1 MDKTAVVIWLDDKI
15 LTAPTTH
22 GEISQGSCEIT
33 GGYDKAEAQ
42 ETSALIRGG
51 ALPVALKEVN
61 SSVQTASIGANALNK
76 SIVAGGIG
84 LALVFVLMLLMY
96 NLLGLFANIALC
108 LYVMLVLWG
117 MSAMGA
123 VLTTRSEE
131 RRVGKECRSR
141 WSPYH

>member
-1 MDKTAVVIWLDDKI
+1 M
-15 LTAPTTH
+15 
-22 GEISQGSCEIT
+22 
-33 GGYDKAEAQ
+33 
-42 ETSALIRGG
+42 
-51 ALPVALKEVN
+51 ALKEVN
-61 SSVQTASIGANALNK
+61 LSVQTVSIGAHALDK

-123 VLTTRSEE
+123 VLTPAGNS
-131 RRVGKECRSR
+131 GY
-141 WSPYH
+141 SPGYRKL